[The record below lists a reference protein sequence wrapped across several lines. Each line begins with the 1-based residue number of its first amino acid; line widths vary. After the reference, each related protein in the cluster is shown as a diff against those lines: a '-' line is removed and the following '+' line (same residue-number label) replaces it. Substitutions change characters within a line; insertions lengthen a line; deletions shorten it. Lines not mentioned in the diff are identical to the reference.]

1 MIFYPSNRTAPPRPR
16 GCSKLRAAPITVVSL
31 IHYLVH
37 ERLGASVADETTQ
50 LDSHLRGHAD
60 SHAVMTFNKDMA
72 IVHPHLARF
81 SVRLDLAQ
89 ARGLFGSYGSRV

>member
-1 MIFYPSNRTAPPRPR
+1 M
-16 GCSKLRAAPITVVSL
+16 
-31 IHYLVH
+31 H

-50 LDSHLRGHAD
+50 LDGDLGSHAD
-60 SHAVMTFNKDMA
+60 SYAVMTFNKDMA
-72 IVHPHLARF
+72 IVHPHLARL